1 MIDLMKKSI
10 LIILAAIL
18 IILIP
23 GCNKSPDDYGTG
35 RMTIKITDAP
45 FPIDN
50 IESALVTITKV
61 ELRKAGDCIPDGN
74 PFITVSEDT
83 TILNLID
90 LRNGVTADLA
100 DLEIPEGK
108 YNLVRLYVDEASLIT
123 KDGVSHKVKVP
134 SGGQTGIKIFIR
146 PEITV
151 EGGLTSELLIDFDLS
166 RSFIIRGNPDKPAG
180 INGFIFKPV
189 IRAVNN
195 TTTGRIEGIVTDTV
209 QAPINEATIW
219 LEQDTVVSTTF
230 SDASGHYAFLG
241 VPAGTYSLS
250 AFKENYDT
258 LTYSG
263 VKVLEGN
270 RTTRDFILKIK

>member
-1 MIDLMKKSI
+1 MKKSI

-23 GCNKSPDDYGTG
+23 GCNKSSENYGTG

-61 ELRKAGDCIPDGN
+61 ELRKAGDCMTDGN

-83 TILNLID
+83 MTFNLID
-90 LRNGVTADLA
+90 LRNGVTAELA
-100 DLEIPEGK
+100 DLEIPVGN

-134 SGGQTGIKIFIR
+134 SGGQTGIKIFVR
-146 PEITV
+146 PEIKV
-151 EGGLTSELLIDFDLS
+151 EGGITSELLIDFDLS

-195 TTTGRIEGIVTDTV
+195 TSTGRIEGMVTDTV
-209 QAPINEATIW
+209 QTPIKEAAIW
-219 LEQDTVVSTTF
+219 LEQDTVISTTF

-250 AFKENYDT
+250 AVKENYDT

-263 VKVLEGN
+263 IKVTEGN
-270 RTTRDFILKIK
+270 RTIRDFILKIK

>member
-1 MIDLMKKSI
+1 MKKSL
-10 LIILAAIL
+10 LIILAATL

-23 GCNKSPDDYGTG
+23 GCNKSPENYGTG

-45 FPIDN
+45 FPIDK
-50 IESALVTITKV
+50 IESAWVTITKV
-61 ELRKAGDCIPDGN
+61 EMRKAGDCIPDGN
-74 PFITVSEDT
+74 PFIAVAEDT
-83 TILNLID
+83 MTFNLID
-90 LRNGVTADLA
+90 LRNGITADLA
-100 DLEIPEGK
+100 DIEIPAGK
-108 YNLVRLYVDEASLIT
+108 YNLVRLYVYEASLIT

-166 RSFIIRGNPDKPAG
+166 RSFILRGNPDKPAG

-209 QAPINEATIW
+209 NAPINEATIW

-250 AFKENYDT
+250 AVKENYDT

-263 VKVLEGN
+263 IKVTEGN
-270 RTTRDFILKIK
+270 RTIRDFILKIK

>member
-1 MIDLMKKSI
+1 MKKSI
-10 LIILAAIL
+10 LIILAATL
-18 IILIP
+18 IILMP
-23 GCNKSPDDYGTG
+23 GCNKSPENYGTG

-61 ELRKAGDCIPDGN
+61 ELRKACDCISDGN
-74 PFITVSEDT
+74 PFITVAEDT
-83 TILNLID
+83 MTFNLID
-90 LRNGVTADLA
+90 LRNGITAELA
-100 DLEIPEGK
+100 DVEIPAGK
-108 YNLVRLYVDEASLIT
+108 YNLVRLYVTEAGLIT

-134 SGGQTGIKIFIR
+134 GGEQTGIKIFIR
-146 PEITV
+146 PELTV

-166 RSFIIRGNPDKPAG
+166 RSFVLRGNPDKPSA

-195 TTTGRIEGIVTDTV
+195 TTAGRIEGMVTDTV
-209 QAPINEATIW
+209 KVPINEATIW

-250 AFKENYDT
+250 AVKENYDT
-258 LTYSG
+258 LKYSG
-263 VKVLEGN
+263 IKVTEGN
-270 RTTRDFILKIK
+270 RTIRDFILKIK

>member
-1 MIDLMKKSI
+1 MILMKKSI
-10 LIILAAIL
+10 LIILAVIL
-18 IILIP
+18 MIIIP
-23 GCNKSPDDYGTG
+23 ACSKSPDSNGTG

-45 FPIDN
+45 FPIDE

-61 ELRKAGDCIPDGN
+61 ELRKAGDGIPDGN
-74 PFITVSEDT
+74 PFITIAEDT
-83 TILNLID
+83 MIYNLID
-90 LRNGVTADLA
+90 LRNGITADLA
-100 DLEIPEGK
+100 DIEIPAGK

-166 RSFIIRGNPDKPAG
+166 RSFIMRGNPDKPAG

-209 QAPINEATIW
+209 QAPINEAEIW

-230 SDASGHYAFLG
+230 SDASGNYAFIG

-250 AFKENYDT
+250 AVKDDYDT
-258 LTYSG
+258 VKYSG
-263 VKVLEGN
+263 VKVTEGN
-270 RTTRDFILKIK
+270 RTIRDFILKIK

>member
-1 MIDLMKKSI
+1 MKKSI
-10 LIILAAIL
+10 LIVLAAIL

-23 GCNKSPDDYGTG
+23 GCNKSSENYGTG

-45 FPIDN
+45 FPIEK
-50 IESALVTITKV
+50 IESAWVTITKV
-61 ELRKAGDCIPDGN
+61 EMRKAGDGIPDGN
-74 PFITVSEDT
+74 PFITITEDT
-83 TILNLID
+83 TVFDLID

-100 DLEIPEGK
+100 DDIEIPAGK
-108 YNLVRLYVDEASLIT
+108 YNLVRLYVNEAGLVT

-166 RSFIIRGNPDKPAG
+166 RSFILRGNPDKPAG

-195 TTTGRIEGIVTDTV
+195 TTTGRIEGVVTDTV
-209 QAPINEATIW
+209 NAPINEAEIW
-219 LEQDTVVSTTF
+219 LEQDTIVSTTF

-250 AFKENYDT
+250 AVKENYDT

-263 VKVLEGN
+263 IKVTEGN
-270 RTTRDFILKIK
+270 RTIRDFILKIK